1 MVWILYLTDLIYR
14 HGGEEN
20 LTKMMDIS
28 KIAQHTIE
36 EQMFYHRRT
45 LQEITELREINSDRQ
60 SSNNILTLDLI

>member
-1 MVWILYLTDLIYR
+1 MGWILYLTDLIYR

-28 KIAQHTIE
+28 KITQQAID

-45 LQEITELREINSDRQ
+45 LQEITELREINS
-60 SSNNILTLDLI
+60 NNQVILSWH